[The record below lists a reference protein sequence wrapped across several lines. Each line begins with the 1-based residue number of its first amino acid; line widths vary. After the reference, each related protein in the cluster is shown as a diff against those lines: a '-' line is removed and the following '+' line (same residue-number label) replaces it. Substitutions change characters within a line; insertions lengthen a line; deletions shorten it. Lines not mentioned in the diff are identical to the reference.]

1 MLMPWSFRCALSRSV
16 MLNPVATRDGFVFE
30 RVAIAAW
37 FSKGNR
43 TNPVTGKPLESLDLR
58 PEIPLRKAIVEYLV
72 MMQAGPRRNRES
84 AERAE
89 ALANALAEAQRRSAQ
104 DSELLRLAEERCRA
118 LELRA
123 REECACAEA
132 ASAEAARAAAGAA
145 WEARAAAELAEA
157 QAEQKCEEL
166 QRICDV
172 TVQAAMDQARVAQEE
187 LAHAAAR
194 EARRVEAPR
203 EEALEARVEAKELQE
218 ALDRLQGAIAASAVA
233 IDGPEASPP
242 SRRRKKAAS
251 AAEGREETS
260 PASAAHASSP
270 LPRRGRPGWE
280 EVLEEAWETCAR
292 ERARAE
298 RAETGLAKAEA
309 IVARTQALAEHA
321 ENSIHSAE
329 LFATRE
335 RARAQRMEAALE
347 ALELTVVRDRMGAGG
362 EAGLRKSYVVD
373 TQATIDTR
381 ITTEDT
387 LLSDCSGET
396 KSMSSTV
403 ASVSPLRCGDLLGID
418 AFEGL
423 QEALELARLHSEM
436 TERIGQAED
445 TAELEAILERGRDR
459 RVHNAQKLGEASSLL
474 CQARLQRAG
483 TLLASLDEGC

>member
-16 MLNPVATRDGFVFE
+16 MLNPVAIRDGFVFE
-30 RVAIAAW
+30 RAAIAAW

-72 MMQAGPRRNRES
+72 MMQAGPTRNRES
-84 AERAE
+84 ADRAE
-89 ALANALAEAQRRSAQ
+89 AMAKALAEAHRQSAQ
-104 DSELLRLAEERCRA
+104 DRELLRLAEERCRA

-123 REECACAEA
+123 REE
-132 ASAEAARAAAGAA
+132 
-145 WEARAAAELAEA
+145 
-157 QAEQKCEEL
+157 
-166 QRICDV
+166 
-172 TVQAAMDQARVAQEE
+172 

-194 EARRVEAPR
+194 EARQVEASR

-218 ALDRLQGAIAASAVA
+218 ALDRLQEAIAASAVV

-260 PASAAHASSP
+260 PASTAHASSP

-373 TQATIDTR
+373 TQATMSTR
-381 ITTEDT
+381 VTTEDT
-387 LLSDCSGET
+387 LLSYCSGET
-396 KSMSSTV
+396 KSMSSTM
-403 ASVSPLRCGDLLGID
+403 ASASPLRCGDLLGID

-445 TAELEAILERGRDR
+445 PAELEAIPERGRDR
-459 RVHNAQKLGEASSLL
+459 RVHNAQKLGDEPPPSDMYRGEACSLL
-474 CQARLQRAG
+474 CQARLRRVG